1 MNEYLIIIF
10 KSVIF
15 SYVNTYAIS
24 FFMNRGIS
32 SIRNQDLAKLI
43 GINLTL
49 FFILN
54 KFSGFKEDCKLPDIN
69 LSEIKSPKLDID
81 SEFTDGKIPSINF
94 DGFSASINYFKFI
107 IIKIIIIAIVTEF
120 GQLYLFKIK
129 DQGYKMEWFTTWF
142 GVLASTIT
150 YDLILNQFFAK
161 NNRDKKL
168 DKSVSK
174 IRRLSFILLLSK
186 VISVFMMGGNLT
198 EIDQQWFISTI
209 FAIIV
214 IVVYVM
220 YFEKHLEKS
229 VDGNFKESI
238 ESIVI
243 YFISNFFYNLS
254 LGELLI
260 DEDVLE
266 VGLSWSVGLMI
277 ANIFINNF
285 LKKK

>member
-1 MNEYLIIIF
+1 
-10 KSVIF
+10 
-15 SYVNTYAIS
+15 
-24 FFMNRGIS
+24 
-32 SIRNQDLAKLI
+32 
-43 GINLTL
+43 
-49 FFILN
+49 
-54 KFSGFKEDCKLPDIN
+54 
-69 LSEIKSPKLDID
+69 
-81 SEFTDGKIPSINF
+81 
-94 DGFSASINYFKFI
+94 
-107 IIKIIIIAIVTEF
+107 
-120 GQLYLFKIK
+120 
-129 DQGYKMEWFTTWF
+129 
-142 GVLASTIT
+142 
-150 YDLILNQFFAK
+150 
-161 NNRDKKL
+161 
-168 DKSVSK
+168 
-174 IRRLSFILLLSK
+174 
-186 VISVFMMGGNLT
+186 MMGGNLT

-277 ANIFINNF
+277 ANILINNF